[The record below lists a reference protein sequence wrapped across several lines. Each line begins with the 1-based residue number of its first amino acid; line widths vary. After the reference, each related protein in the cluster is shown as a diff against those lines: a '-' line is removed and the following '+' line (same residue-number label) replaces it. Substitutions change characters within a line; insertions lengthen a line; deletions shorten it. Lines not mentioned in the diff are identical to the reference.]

1 MTRPTMP
8 GEGLVLHALAADAPQ
23 GNGPPPAIESCSL
36 CGGPPRLCG
45 GLLRCSGA
53 VATPN
58 ELRWLTGIRCVYG
71 ALLLTPTPASRWGG
85 SLLRMGRLVV
95 AGSIP
100 PAGIADV
107 AAEHAPLFRTPH
119 LSSVPVSRAVAY
131 LEHEDLDRLWEL
143 RELVD
148 LAVQES
154 SLSPWL
160 DDLLVGVR
168 AALATPLDR
177 VRVFPVFAVRCEKCW
192 GTDARG
198 PRRRLFEHVET
209 YDQAIRCPG
218 CGEVPTHPLPG
229 VKIGEPHPVGRC
241 VGGAYGARSHCMAH
255 EGYEL
260 DREGLCLEG
269 RAVLAR
275 AVEEAVAM
283 VHHDKPTDPALVDAV
298 IRAQAIAQKAQHEAD
313 LTALGHQMERF
324 VTDFQAGGG
333 TVDGSNLDHLMTTFG
348 DHVSAVVGAFDTGVT
363 GLLQVLGLDK
373 LLGVKRKRKRKKK
386 KAKRL
391 GAGGTT

>member
-1 MTRPTMP
+1 
-8 GEGLVLHALAADAPQ
+8 
-23 GNGPPPAIESCSL
+23 
-36 CGGPPRLCG
+36 
-45 GLLRCSGA
+45 
-53 VATPN
+53 
-58 ELRWLTGIRCVYG
+58 
-71 ALLLTPTPASRWGG
+71 
-85 SLLRMGRLVV
+85 MGRLVV